1 MVKFLETFWK
11 TLELRPTSPKSQN
24 PGQKLILKGKG
35 ENDLVIEGKTT
46 SIPDLMSRPDKV
58 RPGAHSGMQ
67 LVLNKCLLEW
77 LLFSY

>member
-11 TLELRPTSPKSQN
+11 KLELRPTSPKSQN

-58 RPGAHSGMQ
+58 RPGA
-67 LVLNKCLLEW
+67 
-77 LLFSY
+77 